1 MKKLSV
7 AFLTLVLVSACGG
20 GSGGSSSG
28 GAGGGNS
35 APLITS
41 GNAFSVAEGIS
52 DIGVVVATDTDGDSL
67 TFSISGGPDASAVSV
82 GSTSGALSF
91 NAATDYEA
99 PADAN
104 GDNVYNVTV
113 RVGDGAAFDARD
125 LVITVTNV
133 VEAPV
138 ITSPASYTIEEN
150 ITAIGTVTV
159 SDAEGTVEFG
169 VSGDDA
175 NLVSITTSGVLSF
188 VTAPDFENPAD
199 AGADNVYNFIV
210 SAANTGGTVTQA
222 TSVTI
227 IDVDEDFIPEDLFFS
242 EYVEGGGNNKY
253 VEVFNG
259 TGEAVLL
266 DGYGIRSTGTY
277 SL

>member
-41 GNAFSVAEGIS
+41 SNAYSIAEGETS
-52 DIGVVVATDTDGDSL
+52 IGTVVATDADGDSL
-67 TFSISGGPDASAVSV
+67 TFSISGGPDASTVSV

-91 NAATDYEA
+91 NAATDFEA

-159 SDAEGTVEFG
+159 SDAEGTVEFS

-175 NLVSITTSGVLSF
+175 NLVSIASSGALSF

-199 AGADNVYNFIV
+199 AGADNVYNFVV
-210 SAANTGGTVTQA
+210 SAANSGGTVTQA

-227 IDVDEDFIPEDLFFS
+227 TDVDEDFIPDDLFIS
-242 EYVEGGGNNKY
+242 EYAEGSSNNKY
-253 VEVFNG
+253 LEIYNG
-259 TGEAVLL
+259 TGAEV
-266 DGYGIRSTGTY
+266 
-277 SL
+277 SLAEYALPSVG

>member
-41 GNAFSVAEGIS
+41 GNAYSVAEGETS
-52 DIGVVVATDTDGDSL
+52 IGTVVATDTDGDSL
-67 TFSISGGPDASAVSV
+67 TFSISGGPDASTVSI

-91 NAATDYEA
+91 NAATDYES

-133 VEAPV
+133 MM
-138 ITSPASYTIEEN
+138 
-150 ITAIGTVTV
+150 
-159 SDAEGTVEFG
+159 
-169 VSGDDA
+169 
-175 NLVSITTSGVLSF
+175 
-188 VTAPDFENPAD
+188 
-199 AGADNVYNFIV
+199 
-210 SAANTGGTVTQA
+210 
-222 TSVTI
+222 
-227 IDVDEDFIPEDLFFS
+227 
-242 EYVEGGGNNKY
+242 
-253 VEVFNG
+253 
-259 TGEAVLL
+259 VLL
-266 DGYGIRSTGTY
+266 
-277 SL
+277 